1 MQGQDWSGMDWR
13 REPAERRDGRAPLA
27 VRESFESRTEM
38 RLDQVCSCPVLVTDT
53 GWQEEGAELREFWS
67 YERSLSSAQYS
78 TALTSTPPC
87 SAAQYERSLSYTPY
101 EKPRELK
108 LPTSQ
113 TWAHREF
120 YDLSRKQQNLKM
132 YKAIA
137 PVVKQMLG
145 EWDELVATLRDI
157 ERRIEILQIH
167 QVVHWQPLLECAAL
181 HYTTGVQIQDSIEKH
196 YFLKRNIGECKNCG
210 LLESDF
216 TPKPILCTFR

>member
-13 REPAERRDGRAPLA
+13 REPAGRRDGRAPLA

-38 RLDQVCSCPVLVTDT
+38 RLDQVCSCDGLVTDT

-78 TALTSTPPC
+78 TALTSTPQYS

-167 QVVHWQPLLECAAL
+167 QVANTPRLCCTAL
-181 HYTTGVQIQDSIEKH
+181 HRIWTASPGDPSQTATTTNRSVVRETSHITS
-196 YFLKRNIGECKNCG
+196 
-210 LLESDF
+210 SDCRTMGTVF
-216 TPKPILCTFR
+216 G